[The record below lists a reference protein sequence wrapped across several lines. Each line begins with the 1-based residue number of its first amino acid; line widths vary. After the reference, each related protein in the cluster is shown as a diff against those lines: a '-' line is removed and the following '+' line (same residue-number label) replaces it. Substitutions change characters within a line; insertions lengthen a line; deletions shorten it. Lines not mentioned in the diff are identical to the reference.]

1 MLYSRQITY
10 GVTKL
15 KKNMVLLFLF
25 SLGSLF
31 CRFTVS
37 SIEQRLHLFI
47 KVVYILLYF
56 KSYT

>member
-1 MLYSRQITY
+1 
-10 GVTKL
+10 
-15 KKNMVLLFLF
+15 LF